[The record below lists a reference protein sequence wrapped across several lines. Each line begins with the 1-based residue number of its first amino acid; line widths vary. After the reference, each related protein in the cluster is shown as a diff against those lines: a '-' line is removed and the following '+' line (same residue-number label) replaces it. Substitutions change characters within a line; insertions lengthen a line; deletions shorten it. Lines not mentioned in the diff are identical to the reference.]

1 MLSRLPVVLGL
12 ASLALLPALA
22 LSGCSS
28 SQRRDQNYGTDAG
41 TDFQIPDAAGFPSQL
56 PDSAEVDGGSLDAQA
71 ALSTAEVAPDTGF
84 EVDGGSL
91 DVPAVLSAAEVA
103 PDVGLDDLP
112 ADASVL
118 DFGPGVDS

>member
-1 MLSRLPVVLGL
+1 MPSRLPVVLGF

-71 ALSTAEVAPDTGF
+71 ALSTAEV
-84 EVDGGSL
+84 EVDEVAL
-91 DVPAVLSAAEVA
+91 YDRVLSAAEVA
-103 PDVGLDDLP
+103 PDTGLDDLP
-112 ADASVL
+112 TDASVL